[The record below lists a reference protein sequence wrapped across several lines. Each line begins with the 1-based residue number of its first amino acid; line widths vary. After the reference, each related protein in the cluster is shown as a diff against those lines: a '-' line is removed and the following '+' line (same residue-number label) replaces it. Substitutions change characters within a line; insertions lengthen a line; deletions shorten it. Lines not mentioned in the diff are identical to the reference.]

1 MTKEVARAKLAFMTS
16 SPAHFA
22 SLKTIDWCL
31 KKLRGCQ

>member
-1 MTKEVARAKLAFMTS
+1 MTKEVARAKLAVMTS
-16 SPAHFA
+16 SRGNFA

>member
-22 SLKTIDWCL
+22 SLKTID
-31 KKLRGCQ
+31 